1 MLCLPGQ
8 EASGWVCLDVLQGLN
23 DGNLPLVEY
32 SIQLQINNLSTYY
45 VILIISDYWILSLI
59 YFALSVTMK
68 LANTPPVVW
77 TFGWLV
83 MLREGQFVQT
93 ILAAMGV
100 LYERFSPQFH
110 IINNFS
116 RYIYHITK
124 EFMGVIC
131 AFSHQYTE
139 ADLYK
144 QLTYFCHLLDTQR
157 GIEKVNFIF
166 LKCFAIF
173 CLFSILFNTMALCID
188 LFSFVIGRRRWRL
201 VLKYH

>member
-1 MLCLPGQ
+1 MLCLSGQ

-32 SIQLQINNLSTYY
+32 SIRLQINNLSTYY
-45 VILIISDYWILSLI
+45 LILIISDYWILSLI

-131 AFSHQYTE
+131 AFFHQYTE

-173 CLFSILFNTMALCID
+173 VCWAYYLIQWHC
-188 LFSFVIGRRRWRL
+188 
-201 VLKYH
+201 VLIFFLLLLGGADGD

>member
-1 MLCLPGQ
+1 
-8 EASGWVCLDVLQGLN
+8 
-23 DGNLPLVEY
+23 
-32 SIQLQINNLSTYY
+32 
-45 VILIISDYWILSLI
+45 
-59 YFALSVTMK
+59 
-68 LANTPPVVW
+68 
-77 TFGWLV
+77 
-83 MLREGQFVQT
+83 MLREGRFVQT

-131 AFSHQYTE
+131 AFFHQYTE

-166 LKCFAIF
+166 LKMFCHF
-173 CLFSILFNTMALCID
+173 CLLSILFNTMALCID
-188 LFSFVIGRRRWRL
+188 PLSFVIGRRRWRL